1 MQPRQIEL
9 RIKRI
14 KRELT
19 KLGPMRPGTLSMQYA
34 ACQKPGCACM
44 DPVKPKKHG
53 PFYQLSYSH
62 LGKSTTRFV
71 RPSYTGQ
78 IKKELTAY
86 KRFRALTQEWVTQ
99 ELAPSQ
105 LRLELARRKD
115 RRKVASRTVL
125 SSLDLMNMFLQFYF
139 SAIVPM
145 PHIGVSLGQHAAP
158 VMRTLAFLSAPPF
171 PPAVLICAYPDSES
185 ERLWQIFT

>member
-71 RPSYTGQ
+71 RLSY
-78 IKKELTAY
+78 
-86 KRFRALTQEWVTQ
+86 
-99 ELAPSQ
+99 
-105 LRLELARRKD
+105 
-115 RRKVASRTVL
+115 ASSWHAGKTMK
-125 SSLDLMNMFLQFYF
+125 SSLE
-139 SAIVPM
+139 
-145 PHIGVSLGQHAAP
+145 IG
-158 VMRTLAFLSAPPF
+158 TLNLIGRSRLFQLPPLTSMDK
-171 PPAVLICAYPDSES
+171 ALLR
-185 ERLWQIFT
+185 ERA